1 MKKKRNGIIALI
13 VLVVLIAASIM
24 YQFFRYDTYDVEA
37 TFERNDEDGT
47 KYANFDSNL
56 IKYNADG
63 AFYTK
68 EDGSLIWNISYEY
81 TNPTLKMTKDYI
93 LLYDERGRG
102 LELLDKKGS
111 VLSLEMN
118 MTIRRAAVSNT
129 GVVAVLMEEGHISFL
144 QMYSPNGTKIAEGTI
159 YPQNSGFPIA
169 LALSSDAKLLMVSEL
184 DINNK
189 NMTSRIVFYN
199 FGSVGQ
205 NESDNIVA
213 SYIYEDEIIPDV
225 CFMDDDT
232 PVAFGGSAVRLYSK
246 SEKPKEG
253 KIISYDSKIKSIEN
267 NGSCFIVIS
276 ENNDPEDSN
285 AFLLEIF
292 NKNGRRVGHRSFDYN
307 YDNVSILP
315 GPQIVIID
323 GQTINFY
330 SRIGVNSYSGDMES
344 NVYAVLS
351 RGSNSYTIIEN
362 NQSSR
367 IRLR

>member
-1 MKKKRNGIIALI
+1 MIRKRNGIIALI
-13 VLVVLIAASIM
+13 ILVVLIAASIM

-37 TFERNDEDGT
+37 TFDRNDEEGT
-47 KYANFDSNL
+47 QYATFDSNL

-68 EDGSLIWNISYEY
+68 EDGTLIWNISYEY

-102 LELLDKKGS
+102 LELLDKEGS

-118 MTIRRAAVSNT
+118 MAIRRATISNT

-144 QMYSPNGTKIAEGTI
+144 QMYSPEGAKIAEGTI
-159 YPQNSGFPIA
+159 YPENSGFPIA
-169 LALSSDAKLLMVSEL
+169 LALSSDAKLLMLSEL

-213 SYIYEDEIIPDV
+213 SYIYEDEIIPEV
-225 CFMDDDT
+225 CFMSDDT
-232 PVAFGGSAVRLYSK
+232 PIAYSDSVIRLYSK
-246 SEKPKEG
+246 SEKPKEN
-253 KIISYDSKIKSIEN
+253 KIIPYASKIKSIEN
-267 NGSCFIVIS
+267 DGSNFIVIS
-276 ENNDPEDSN
+276 ENDNPSDSN
-285 AFLLEIF
+285 AYLLEIF
-292 NKNGRRVGHRSFDYN
+292 NKHGRRIGHRSFDYG

-315 GPQIVIID
+315 GPQIVITN
-323 GQTINFY
+323 GPTLNFY
-330 SRIGVNSYSGDMES
+330 SRIGVNSYSGDMDS

-351 RGSNSYTIIEN
+351 RGNGSYTVIEN

>member
-1 MKKKRNGIIALI
+1 MIRKRNTIIVII
-13 VLVVLIAASIM
+13 VLSILVAASIM

-47 KYANFDSNL
+47 KYATFDSNL
-56 IKYNADG
+56 IKYNPDG

-81 TNPTLKMTKDYI
+81 ANPTLKMTDDYI

-102 LELLDKKGS
+102 LELLNKEGS

-118 MTIRRAAVSNT
+118 MTIRRAAISNS

-144 QMYSPNGTKIAEGTI
+144 QMYGPDGKKIAEGTI

-169 LALSSDAKLLMVSEL
+169 LALSSDGKLLMLSEL

-225 CFMDDDT
+225 CFMKDDT
-232 PVAFGGSAVRLYSK
+232 PIAFGANAIRLYSS
-246 SEKPKEG
+246 SEKPKE
-253 KIISYDSKIKSIEN
+253 SKTMVYENRIKSIETT
-267 NGSCFIVIS
+267 GTGFVVIS
-276 ENNDPEDSN
+276 ENNNPSDAN

-292 NKNGRRVGHRSFDYN
+292 NKHGRRIGKRTFDYD
-307 YDNVSILP
+307 YDSVSILP
-315 GPQIVIID
+315 GTQIVIVN
-323 GQTINFY
+323 GNAINFY
-330 SRIGVNSYSGDMES
+330 SRIGVNSFSGEMDS
-344 NVYAVLS
+344 NVYAVLA
-351 RGSNSYTIIEN
+351 RGNGSYTVIEN
-362 NQSSR
+362 TQSSR

>member
-1 MKKKRNGIIALI
+1 MIKKRNGIIALI
-13 VLVVLIAASIM
+13 ILVVLLAASVM

-37 TFERNDEDGT
+37 TFERNDEEGT
-47 KYANFDSNL
+47 QYANFDSNL

-68 EDGSLIWNISYEY
+68 EDGTLIWNISYEY
-81 TNPTLKMTKDYI
+81 ANPTLKTTKDYI

-102 LELLDKKGS
+102 LELLDKSGS

-118 MTIRRAAVSNT
+118 MAIRRATISNT
-129 GVVAVLMEEGHISFL
+129 GVVAVLMEEEHISYL
-144 QMYSPNGTKIAEGTI
+144 QLYNSSGTKIAEGTI

-169 LALSSDAKLLMVSEL
+169 IALSSDAKLLMVSEL

-213 SYIYEDEIIPDV
+213 SYIYEDEIIPEV
-225 CFMDDDT
+225 CFMNDDT
-232 PVAFGGSAVRLYSK
+232 PIAFGDSAVRLYSK

-253 KIISYDSKIKSIEN
+253 KTLNYDSKIKSIDN
-267 NGSCFIVIS
+267 NGSYFIIIS
-276 ENNDPEDSN
+276 ENNNPSDSN
-285 AFLLEIF
+285 AYLLEIF
-292 NKNGRRVGHRSFDYN
+292 TKKGRRVGRRSFDYS
-307 YDNVSILP
+307 YDYVDILS
-315 GPQIVIID
+315 GPQIVITSD
-323 GQTINFY
+323 NTINFY
-330 SRIGVNSYSGDMES
+330 SQIGVNSYSGDMDS
-344 NVYAVLS
+344 KVYAVLS
-351 RGSNSYTIIEN
+351 RGNGSYTVIEN
-362 NQSSR
+362 NKSSR